1 MKHQFPKI
9 IYAAS
14 AVVLAVLILRFSTN
28 GNVNQA
34 GLFVYPGTQKTVQ
47 KAKDTPIQNLQDLDN
62 ALANIA
68 ASTNPSVVMIHVKM
82 TKTVKEVPFDPFGF
96 FGDNGQPQTRKYEE
110 AGQGS
115 GVIVSSD
122 GYILTNNH
130 VVGDADTIE
139 VRMYNQNNYIPA
151 KVIGTD
157 KWTDLAVIKVNA
169 KNLPAMKLGN
179 SDDLR
184 VGEMVMAVGSP
195 LSPDLANTVTMGI
208 VSAKGRAH
216 IFNNQQ
222 LQDFIQTDAA
232 INPGN
237 SGGAL
242 INLNGELV
250 GINSAIATQSGGNE
264 GIGFAI
270 PINMAK
276 SVMDQIIKYGKVTR
290 SYIGVAIS
298 NIQNSAMAQGF
309 GLKKDEGAL
318 ITSVKDG
325 SPAAKAGLQHG
336 DVVIKMNGKE
346 VKGPDDLQRRIVA
359 IAPGKKISLTVIR
372 YGKQKHFEVTLGRM
386 PDNYMSS
393 SFSGSGNNNGSGS
406 GKLNSKLGFSTA
418 TLNSDLANQFNIQ
431 SNYKGV
437 VVTHIDHSSSAYDNG
452 VRTGDLILEANH
464 KRVRDVRDF
473 QNVVSGLKKGDA
485 LVLRILRS
493 TNSGTEVAYLAFRLQ

>member
-1 MKHQFPKI
+1 MKHKFPKI

-28 GNVNQA
+28 GKVNEA
-34 GLFVYPGTQKTVQ
+34 GLFVYPGKQMTVQ
-47 KAKDTPIQNLQDLDN
+47 KAKNIPIQNLQDLDN

-82 TKTVKEVPFDPFGF
+82 TKTVKEYPFDPFGF
-96 FGDNGQPQTRKYEE
+96 FGNNQQPETRQYEE

-115 GVIVSSD
+115 GVIVSSN

-157 KWTDLAVIKVNA
+157 KLSDLAVIKVNA

-179 SDDLR
+179 SDNLR

-195 LSPDLANTVTMGI
+195 LSPDLANTVTFGI
-208 VSAKGRAH
+208 VSAKGRTR
-216 IFNNQQ
+216 IFNNRQI
-222 LQDFIQTDAA
+222 QDFIQTDAA

-242 INLNGELV
+242 INMDGELV

-276 SVMDQIIKYGKVTR
+276 NVMDQIIKHGKVIR
-290 SYIGVAIS
+290 GYLGVYIGS
-298 NIQNSAMAQGF
+298 IQNSAMAQAL
-309 GLKKDEGAL
+309 GLKKDQGAL
-318 ITSVKDG
+318 INSVEDG
-325 SPAAKAGLQHG
+325 SPADKAGLKNG
-336 DVVIKMNGKE
+336 DVVIKMNGKDIN
-346 VKGPDDLQRRIVA
+346 GPDELQRRITET
-359 IAPGKKISLTVIR
+359 APGTKISLTVIR
-372 YGKQKHFEVTLGRM
+372 NGEQKKVEVKLGQLNEKNEM
-386 PDNYMSS
+386 AS
-393 SFSGSGNNNGSGS
+393 SFSGSGSNKMQSE
-406 GKLNSKLGFSTA
+406 LGFSSE
-418 TLNSDLANQFNIQ
+418 TLDNNLANQFNIDTK
-431 SNYKGV
+431 YKGV
-437 VVTHIDHSSSAYDNG
+437 VVTSVNHRSDAYSNG
-452 VRTGDLILEANH
+452 LRSGDVILEANH
-464 KRVRDVRDF
+464 KRVRNQREFLDAVK
-473 QNVVSGLKKGDA
+473 GLRKGDA
-485 LVLRILRS
+485 LLLRVLVSSNNQSEI
-493 TNSGTEVAYLAFRLQ
+493 VYLAFRLQ